1 MLNDIANK
9 PNCVNWVSKVNVLLS
24 SLGFNDVWVNQGLGN
39 KRAFLNVFKQRLSDN
54 FMQDW
59 NSRHIESSRANFYS
73 LFLNFEH
80 QLYLEALSVKKIR
93 VAMTKLR
100 VSSHRLEIEVGR
112 WTRPNRTPVDER
124 KCNYCNK
131 LEDEFHFLLE
141 CTLYED
147 LRKQYIKKY
156 FWHRPNMLKLRE
168 LMSTKNRTIIKNTAI
183 YIEKA
188 FKFRYG
194 QTNV

>member
-1 MLNDIANK
+1 M
-9 PNCVNWVSKVNVLLS
+9 
-24 SLGFNDVWVNQGLGN
+24 
-39 KRAFLNVFKQRLSDN
+39 
-54 FMQDW
+54 
-59 NSRHIESSRANFYS
+59 
-73 LFLNFEH
+73 
-80 QLYLEALSVKKIR
+80 KKFR

-124 KCNYCNK
+124 KCRYCNK

-168 LMSTKNRTIIKNTAI
+168 LMSAKNRNIIKNTAI
-183 YIEKA
+183 YIEKV